1 MEIEF
6 DRLSNVSKSEIIE
19 LNTNERVLKQ
29 MPLAKG
35 VIFDEDQCNAWVN
48 EKESLWMNHGYG
60 PWAFIVDGQ
69 FAGWGG
75 LQYEHGDAD
84 LALVL
89 HPQYWGMGK
98 QIFNKIINKAFNEM
112 GFDSITILLPPTRKK
127 LTGIYSLGFKLDG
140 EVIISNEHFFR
151 YRLNKT
157 SIERTE

>member
-6 DRLSNVSKSEIIE
+6 DRLSNVNRSEIIE

-35 VIFDEDQCNAWVN
+35 NIFDEDQCNAWVN
-48 EKESLWMNHGYG
+48 EKERQWEEYGYG

-69 FAGWGG
+69 FVGWGG

-89 HPQYWGMGK
+89 HPSVLVNG
-98 QIFNKIINKAFNEM
+98 
-112 GFDSITILLPPTRKK
+112 
-127 LTGIYSLGFKLDG
+127 
-140 EVIISNEHFFR
+140 
-151 YRLNKT
+151 
-157 SIERTE
+157 

>member
-1 MEIEF
+1 MEITFE
-6 DRLSNVSKSEIIE
+6 RLSNVSKTAIIE

-35 VIFDEDQCNAWVN
+35 IIFDEDQCNAWVN
-48 EKESLWMNHGYG
+48 EKERQWEEYGYG
-60 PWAFIVDGQ
+60 PWAFVVDGQ

-98 QIFNKIINKAFNEM
+98 QIFDKIINKAFNQM
-112 GFDSITILLPPTRKK
+112 GFESITILLPPTQKK
-127 LTGIYSLGFKLDG
+127 LTGIYSLGFKKDG
-140 EVIISNEHFFR
+140 EVTISNEHFFR

-157 SIERTE
+157 SIERT

>member
-1 MEIEF
+1 MEIKF
-6 DRLSNVSKSEIIE
+6 DRLSNVSRSEIIE
-19 LNTNERVLKQ
+19 LNTNEHVLKQ

-48 EKESLWMNHGYG
+48 EKERQWEEYGYG
-60 PWAFIVDGQ
+60 PWAFVVDGQ

-89 HPQYWGMGK
+89 HPQYWGIGK
-98 QIFNKIINKAFNEM
+98 QIFDKIINKAFNQM
-112 GFDSITILLPPTRKK
+112 GFESITILLPPTRKK
-127 LTGIYSLGFKLDG
+127 LTGIYSLGFKKDG
-140 EVIISNEHFFR
+140 EVTISNEHFFR

-157 SIERTE
+157 SIERT